1 MRPKR
6 QVYAHILLNDGSGSR
21 NSHFAIMGSLLLL
34 YTAETTFFIFPL
46 IQESCKN
53 SLAAGENFST
63 FTSAMVKKIRRRLF
77 TIIGLIFL
85 TSFTFLVLL
94 FSFSFGQKI
103 LLYSVLSCLCDHT
116 QIVNYQGNWNA
127 VKIDALH
134 CRRKNFDVKITDFNL
149 QWQPWRFFLGH
160 GLHIQTLEGHVHC
173 NVQDPKSKV
182 PSISPQQAGFI
193 FSRKKDKC
201 IQGPL
206 KHLRLPFRVYLEN
219 LNLQGQGTYKNLT
232 FTHCQATLKNVCPD
246 KSAEGNYTAQIK
258 IADNAQVSQVNLSG
272 HLQLAA
278 NAKGHFTKLRLT
290 NQARIRNQS
299 KLYPLFSL
307 NIFAEDIQNRQKEY
321 LQVDGHYGPSN
332 DLQITC
338 DFLDKGPQN
347 LMLKWQG
354 LFDHTLFK
362 IFSNNVP
369 TLSIMANGE
378 ISVNR
383 AHLDVDTHTY
393 VSAWMKQLETLHAS
407 LSNLPVLSLKTE
419 LDASIRKNNIE
430 FKQFNCLLKQK
441 NTRHV
446 FLTGNLMQALIFHTK
461 SKNFKTFNQNKKIFD
476 LNLQNIPCETLTPL
490 LVKYGYKL
498 QGQLNNGVFEFL
510 WDSSKREWSIQ
521 SVQPVRISQC
531 NLQKHDQ
538 VVIKNLQVNIHPN
551 VTFSPQLDQL
561 TYEID
566 LQATDPAYQKLFQS
580 MQRGQIKR
588 ADKKLQQVKLAGQLH
603 VSSKALLQQPIAQ
616 PWLYAPYDNLDASV
630 EYDFKWDKCK
640 NLVLLDKFNM
650 QVHDSDT
657 DNMRLNVQLNQPVP
671 LSLKAVKQGYLP
683 DLKGDVL
690 SVECHKI
697 PLDFVNLF
705 QKRRQISGLL
715 SWAGGLKTQD
725 QYWLLYSNKDFLLE
739 SANLSCMQALGTLKP
754 CLHLETCRILP
765 SFKYYEDKKLT
776 CHLDNIYFQGELE
789 SKPLLKGNVQAT
801 VNLNNGCKVEQSQGQ
816 LHATLDDLNFQPI
829 LSDFSGVLG
838 DCSIHWNADKNIMAN
853 YHFNITP
860 LTGRCTFDG
869 QGIVT
874 SHEKNATVFH
884 LQGPIELRHPQHLT
898 DLNLD
903 LNCDFGNTPALKGHM
918 DSQSIYVVDVKEMYD
933 FFKAWFDMGRQK
945 MASLPLG
952 IAEKT
957 KPNPSDRPSVNHS
970 VDPHVLP
977 KPFWYP
983 WHVNLNLTCNNVT
996 CGQTSVKNFNTT
1008 CNLGARQLEIKSTCE
1023 PFSGHWITDL
1033 TLQRNAK
1040 DYDVTCN
1047 LCGKRIDVAQSINCF
1062 QNAGV
1067 YPKNFPAVRGTCD
1080 LSANLHTQTDLKT
1093 FPLDNT
1099 EGKGIFECTDGD
1111 LKFFQ
1116 QSSTTAKAIGGLTNT
1131 LGLLVGGKVTEMG
1144 TLGFLTAYCQSIP
1157 FQKVAVTF
1165 QKSLNEALTIQQ
1177 AHIKNDDFAL
1187 YVQGTIGMD
1196 PQKKFQEQDI
1206 HFDFQLNGKEGPWVR
1221 YFSFDTQNTDPLGY
1235 FMGPKFYLDGTL
1247 QAPNCSD
1254 LLKLLNTKKTE
1265 LPHSSPKTKLENT
1278 LQQIFQVL

>member
-1 MRPKR
+1 MHC
-6 QVYAHILLNDGSGSR
+6 QSNIFTLFLL
-21 NSHFAIMGSLLLL
+21 A
-34 YTAETTFFIFPL
+34 
-46 IQESCKN
+46 QENCKN
-53 SLAAGENFST
+53 SLADGKKFST

-85 TSFTFLVLL
+85 ASFTFFVLL

-103 LLYSVLSCLCDHT
+103 LLYSVLSCLCNRT
-116 QIVNYQGNWNA
+116 QIVNYQGSWNA
-127 VKIDALH
+127 IKIDTLH
-134 CRRKNFDVKITDFNL
+134 CQRKNFDIKITDFNL
-149 QWQPWRFFLGH
+149 QWHPWRFFLGQ

-173 NVQDPKSKV
+173 DVQDPKSKV
-182 PSISPQQAGFI
+182 QSTHLPQQAGFI

-206 KHLRLPFRVYLEN
+206 KHLRLPFSVYLEN
-219 LNLQGQGTYKNLT
+219 LDLQGQGTYRNLT
-232 FTHCQATLKNVCPD
+232 FTHCQATLRNVCPD

-258 IADNAQVSQVNLSG
+258 IADNVQVSQVTLSG

-299 KLYPLFSL
+299 RLYPLFSL

-347 LMLKWQG
+347 LILKWQG

-362 IFSNNVP
+362 IFSNDVP

-393 VSAWMKQLETLHAS
+393 VSAWIKQLETFHTS

-419 LDASIRKNNIE
+419 LDASICKNNIE

-441 NTRHV
+441 NTQHV
-446 FLTGNLMQALIFHTK
+446 FLTGNLIQALTFHTK

-476 LNLQNIPCETLTPL
+476 LNLQNIPCEILTPL
-490 LVKYGYKL
+490 FIKYGYKL
-498 QGQLNNGVFEFL
+498 QGQLNNGMFEFL

-521 SVQPVRISQC
+521 SVQPVRISQF
-531 NLQKHDQ
+531 NFQKHDQ
-538 VVIKNLQVNIHPN
+538 VVMKNLQVNIRPN
-551 VTFSPQLDQL
+551 VIFSPQLDQL
-561 TYEID
+561 TYEMD
-566 LQATDPAYQKLFQS
+566 LQVTDSAYQTLFQS
-580 MQRGQIKR
+580 TQHGQVQY
-588 ADKKLQQVKLAGQLH
+588 ADKNLQQVKLTGQLH

-616 PWLYAPYDNLDASV
+616 PWLYDGSCDNLDASV
-630 EYDFKWDKCK
+630 AYNFKWDKCK

-650 QVHDSDT
+650 QVHDNNT
-657 DNMRLNVQLNQPVP
+657 DNMRLNVQLHQPVP
-671 LSLKAVKQGYLP
+671 LSLKAIKQGCLP
-683 DLKGDVL
+683 DLKGNVL
-690 SVECHKI
+690 SVECHKM
-697 PLDFVNLF
+697 PLDFINLF
-705 QKRRQISGLL
+705 QQRRQISGLL
-715 SWAGGLKTQD
+715 SWSGGFKTQD
-725 QYWLLYSNKDFLLE
+725 QYGLLYSNKDFLLE
-739 SANLSCMQALGTLKP
+739 SANLSCTQALGTLRP
-754 CLHLETCRILP
+754 CLHLETCKLLP

-776 CHLDNIYFQGELE
+776 CNLDNIYFQVEPE
-789 SKPLLKGNVQAT
+789 SKPLLEGNVQAT

-838 DCSIHWNADKNIMAN
+838 DCSVHWNADKNIMAN
-853 YHFNITP
+853 YHLNITP

-869 QGIVT
+869 QGIIT
-874 SHEKNATVFH
+874 SHEKNATAFH
-884 LQGPIELRHPQHLT
+884 LQGPIELRHSQHLT

-903 LNCDFGNTPALKGHM
+903 LNCDFGNTPTLKGHM
-918 DSQSIYVVDVKEMYD
+918 DSQSIYVDDVKEMYD
-933 FFKAWFDMGRQK
+933 FFKAWFDTGRHK
-945 MASLPLG
+945 IASLPLG

-957 KPNPSDRPSVNHS
+957 KPTPPDCPSVNHS
-970 VDPHVLP
+970 INSHIPP
-977 KPFWYP
+977 KSFWYP
-983 WHVNLNLTCNNVT
+983 WYVNLKFACKNVIW
-996 CGQTSVKNFNTT
+996 GQTSIQNLNTT
-1008 CNLGARQLEIKSTCE
+1008 CSLDTRQLEIKTTCE
-1023 PFSGHWITDL
+1023 PFSGHWTTDL

-1040 DYDVTCN
+1040 DYDVTCK
-1047 LCGKRIDVAQSINCF
+1047 LCGERIDIAQGINCF

-1067 YPKNFPAVRGTCD
+1067 CPKNSPAIQGTCD
-1080 LSANLHTQTDLKT
+1080 LNANLHMQTDLKT
-1093 FPLDNT
+1093 FPLDSM
-1099 EGKGIFECTDGD
+1099 EGKGVFECTDGN

-1116 QSSTTAKAIGGLTNT
+1116 QSSTTAKAISGLTNT

-1144 TLGFLTAYCQSIP
+1144 TLGFLTAYCQSIL
-1157 FQKVAVTF
+1157 FQKAAVTF
-1165 QKSLNEALTIQQ
+1165 QKSFHEAITIQQ
-1177 AHIKNDDFAL
+1177 AHIRNDDFAL
-1187 YVQGTIGMD
+1187 YAQGTIGMD

-1206 HFDFQLNGKEGPWVR
+1206 HFDLQLNGKEGPWMR
-1221 YFSFDTQNTDPLGY
+1221 HFSFNTQDTDPWGY
-1235 FMGPKFYLDGTL
+1235 FVGPKFYLDGTL
-1247 QAPNCSD
+1247 QSPNCSD

-1265 LPHSSPKTKLENT
+1265 LPPSSPKTKLENT